1 MNGHRWDGTIG
12 RSIEAYV
19 SLQIGAE

>member
-12 RSIEAYV
+12 RSIEAHV
-19 SLQIGAE
+19 SIQIGAE